1 MRGWTGDRAGAME
14 FDMPGKGKDEQ
25 EPKRLNR
32 TVGVGDALK
41 GVLDSALKKRG
52 FAPRDLLTNWSAMA
66 PKPYD
71 RIAVPDQLKWPR
83 GAGHEGAPLY
93 LRCQPG
99 HALMVSHEGP
109 RIAAAVNRYFG
120 YLLVKDVRL
129 SLEPFT
135 TSSVSKIKDQPTPP
149 DAIQKAG
156 SAVSEVDDPALKSAL
171 KALGE
176 QILTKRPR

>member
-1 MRGWTGDRAGAME
+1 MSPATGGRNEICLLAT
-14 FDMPGKGKDEQ
+14 KKDPE

-32 TVGVGDALK
+32 SVAVSDALK

-52 FAPRDLLTNWSAMA
+52 FATRDLLTHWKTMA

-71 RIAVPDQLKWPR
+71 QVAMPDQLKWPR
-83 GAGHEGAPLY
+83 GAGHEGATLY

-99 HALMVSHEGP
+99 HALMLSHEGA

-135 TSSVSKIKDQPTPP
+135 TSSASKIKDEATPP
-149 DAIQKAG
+149 EAIRKAG
-156 SAVSEVDDPALKSAL
+156 SAVSEVGDPALKSAL